1 LRILRQKIIT
11 GEMAMTSQQDWV
23 AFLGRALLAVIFIIA
38 GWNKIVGYDGTV
50 SYMQAFGLPALLL
63 PLVIALELGGGLA
76 LLAGVLARWMA
87 LALALFSVA
96 AAVIFHTNFG
106 DQMQMTMFLKNI
118 AIAGGLLL
126 VFAYGPGRLS
136 LFDR

>member
-1 LRILRQKIIT
+1 
-11 GEMAMTSQQDWV
+11 MTSQQDWV
-23 AFLGRALLAVIFIIA
+23 ALLGRGLLAVIFIIA
-38 GWNKIVGYDGTV
+38 GWNKIAGYDGTV

-76 LLAGVLARWMA
+76 LLAGVLARWAA
-87 LALALFSVA
+87 LALALFSIA
-96 AAVIFHTNFG
+96 AAVIFHSNFG